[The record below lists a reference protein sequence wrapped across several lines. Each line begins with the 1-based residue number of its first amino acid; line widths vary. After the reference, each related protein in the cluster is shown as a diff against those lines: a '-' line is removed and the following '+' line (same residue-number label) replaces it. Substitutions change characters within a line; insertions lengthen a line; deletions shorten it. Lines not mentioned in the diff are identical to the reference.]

1 MLGASV
7 AVAIALAGCASKSD
21 ASDGTA
27 GSDGTQA
34 AAGSSGSS
42 APIDG
47 IVPAPGLDLTGDAAN
62 CDGVSN
68 TSCSG
73 HCVTAQQETNGCQA
87 LATARIF
94 SEVARDSN
102 GTYFSEQRSSSS
114 SLWSADPA
122 TGALVQLAEPP
133 GDNMHLRLALDDQL
147 LYFISDQTL
156 YSIPRGG
163 GQPTQLLPNLPNP
176 DKFAV
181 VAGRM
186 FAKVALSPEVDEID
200 LTQGTTTKH
209 DSDVTS
215 LLSDGNDLYF
225 AVGNAV
231 YRAQGGDY
239 SAATMLASPATT
251 LLGFASDSVYALG
264 GTDTDRA
271 VRRFPKAGGSGQ
283 VVYALGSV
291 GLAALANDALAF
303 THKNGTRY
311 YICTVGLDG
320 SSPTIHGY
328 LSSAPDLLA
337 ADEHYIYAT
346 FGFNM
351 VRLKR

>member
-1 MLGASV
+1 M
-7 AVAIALAGCASKSD
+7 
-21 ASDGTA
+21 TA
-27 GSDGTQA
+27 E
-34 AAGSSGSS
+34 
-42 APIDG
+42 
-47 IVPAPGLDLTGDAAN
+47 
-62 CDGVSN
+62 
-68 TSCSG
+68 
-73 HCVTAQQETNGCQA
+73 HETNGCQA

-102 GTYFSEQRSSSS
+102 GTYFSEQRSGSS

-122 TGALVQLAEPP
+122 TGALVQLAQPS
-133 GDNMHLRLALDDQL
+133 GDNMHIRLALDDQL
-147 LYFISDQTL
+147 LYFISDETL

-176 DKFAV
+176 DRFAV

-215 LLSDGNDLYF
+215 LLRDGNDLYF
-225 AVGNAV
+225 AVDNAV
-231 YRAQGGDY
+231 YRAPGGDY
-239 SAATMLASPATT
+239 SAATMLGSPATT

-264 GTDTDRA
+264 GADTERA
-271 VRRFPKAGGSGQ
+271 VRRFPKAGGGGQ
-283 VVYALGSV
+283 AVYALDSAGH
-291 GLAALANDALAF
+291 AALANDALAF

-311 YICTVGLDG
+311 YICTAGLDG
-320 SSPTIHGY
+320 NSPTIHGY
-328 LSSAPDLLA
+328 VSSAPDLLA
-337 ADEHYIYAT
+337 ADEQYIYAT
-346 FGFNM
+346 VGFNM